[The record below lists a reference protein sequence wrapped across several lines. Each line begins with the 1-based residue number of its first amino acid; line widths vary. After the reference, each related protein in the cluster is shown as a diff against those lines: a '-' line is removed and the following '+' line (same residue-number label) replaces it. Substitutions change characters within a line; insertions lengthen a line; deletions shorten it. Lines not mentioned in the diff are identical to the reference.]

1 MEVITGESVNG
12 MPNVYVGATIE
23 DVENFLFRSLQV
35 NLCELVKLKPPS
47 PPSMPAPPVLPAPPL
62 RPADAPMYPAP
73 VLCSDDCQF
82 SGDGICDD
90 GCDP

>member
-1 MEVITGESVNG
+1 MSLCAAGRQILALGFAGAVQQTLEVITGESVNG

-47 PPSMPAPPVLPAPPL
+47 PP
-62 RPADAPMYPAP
+62 
-73 VLCSDDCQF
+73 
-82 SGDGICDD
+82 
-90 GCDP
+90 